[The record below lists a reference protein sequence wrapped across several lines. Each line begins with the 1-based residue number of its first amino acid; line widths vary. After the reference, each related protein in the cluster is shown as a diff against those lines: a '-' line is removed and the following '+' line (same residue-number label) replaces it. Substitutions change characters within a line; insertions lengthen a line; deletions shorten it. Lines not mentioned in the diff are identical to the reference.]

1 MLGGQDACQLVG
13 SLLTGALE
21 HHAGALLRRR
31 KGGQNIGGRAGQTD
45 GALVDQG
52 MILQSLIGHGDQGLG
67 IGFKSAAHGQVT
79 GLIQLL
85 DAGDHAGGLDLDG
98 HIAVLQHALDGQGL
112 PHWTL
117 SPRS

>member
-31 KGGQNIGGRAGQTD
+31 KGGQNVGGRAGQTD

-67 IGFKSAAHGQVT
+67 IGFKGPGH
-79 GLIQLL
+79 
-85 DAGDHAGGLDLDG
+85 HDL
-98 HIAVLQHALDGQGL
+98 
-112 PHWTL
+112 
-117 SPRS
+117 